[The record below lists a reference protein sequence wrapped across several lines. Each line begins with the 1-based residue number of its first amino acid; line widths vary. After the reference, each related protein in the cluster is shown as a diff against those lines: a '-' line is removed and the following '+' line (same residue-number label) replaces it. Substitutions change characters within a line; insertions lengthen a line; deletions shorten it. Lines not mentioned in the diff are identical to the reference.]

1 MGSGWGVALAAAMKG
16 GLFIGVTV
24 IDAPCGAG
32 KTSWAIQEINA
43 HPEQSFIYCTPFL
56 DEIARVREAC
66 GKGRIVEP
74 ENFTTTKIEDF
85 NNLLLEGRDI
95 AVSHTTFLNA
105 NQETLDLIQRGNYIL
120 IVDEALD
127 IIQDFNK
134 LNFVE
139 SNVRQ
144 TVSEGDIDMILDN
157 FARIIPPYNRVEWT
171 AREYKGDKFAE
182 IRRLAQMGRLYC
194 VRGQMM
200 VCIFPPEMFGLFR
213 NVYSMTYLFN
223 GSLMKPYFEMFGID
237 YELASVR
244 KNEDGSYVVCKH
256 EAISDTQ
263 FREKCGKLITHYWPD
278 RRVPEYKGYALSKG
292 WYGRASKK
300 PDEVKKLRNK
310 ISHFIRKVAGA
321 KASDGVV
328 MWTCPSEYEDK
339 FKGQGYTR
347 EREMTSEEKGLPKA
361 EKEKVRK
368 SLSCFVSSNARATNN
383 YANRWALAYCCNMY
397 MNSMLRGFFED
408 FQGDKKIIFNDDLFA
423 VSCLIQWIFRSRIR
437 NGESIHLYIP
447 SQRMAEL
454 FNQWLNGKI

>member
-1 MGSGWGVALAAAMKG
+1 MRGRRLGVALAVAIKG

-56 DEIARVREAC
+56 DEIAQVREAC

-120 IVDEALD
+120 IVDEVLD

-144 TVSEGDIDMILDN
+144 TVSGGDIDMILDN
-157 FARIIPPYNRVEWT
+157 FARIVPPYNRVEWT

-182 IRRLAQMGRLYC
+182 VRRLAQMGRLYC

-200 VCIFPPEMFGLFR
+200 VCIFPPEMFSLFQK
-213 NVYSMTYLFN
+213 VYSMTYLFD

-244 KNEDGSYVVCKH
+244 KGDDGSYTICRYETIV
-256 EAISDTQ
+256 DTQ
-263 FREKCGKLITHYWPD
+263 FREKCKDLITHYWPD
-278 RRVPEYKGYALSKG
+278 RKVPEYKGYALSKG
-292 WYGRASKK
+292 WYGRVSKK

-310 ISHFIRKVAGA
+310 ISHFIRGA
-321 KASDGVV
+321 
-328 MWTCPSEYEDK
+328 
-339 FKGQGYTR
+339 
-347 EREMTSEEKGLPKA
+347 L
-361 EKEKVRK
+361 
-368 SLSCFVSSNARATNN
+368 
-383 YANRWALAYCCNMY
+383 
-397 MNSMLRGFFED
+397 
-408 FQGDKKIIFNDDLFA
+408 KIHI
-423 VSCLIQWIFRSRIR
+423 
-437 NGESIHLYIP
+437 E
-447 SQRMAEL
+447 
-454 FNQWLNGKI
+454 